1 MVSLSVVVLVIV
13 CSMVV
18 SAQSN
23 SCDRQGD
30 FTELLHELIETKVN
44 NTLRDDLEQ
53 LVKNEVTRIVSGN
66 IDQRIEDKV
75 NRTIHKELEGKV
87 RDHVKT
93 ALANEPGE
101 QAKNDSFVSLS

>member
-1 MVSLSVVVLVIV
+1 MVSLSVVVLVVV

-23 SCDRQGD
+23 SCDRQKD
-30 FTELLHELIETKVN
+30 FTELLQELIEIKVN
-44 NTLRDDLEQ
+44 NTLRGD
-53 LVKNEVTRIVSGN
+53 LVKTEVTRIMSGS
-66 IDQRIEDKV
+66 IDKRIEGKV
-75 NRTIHKELEGKV
+75 NRTIHNELEGRV

-101 QAKNDSFVSLS
+101 QSKDNSFVSLS